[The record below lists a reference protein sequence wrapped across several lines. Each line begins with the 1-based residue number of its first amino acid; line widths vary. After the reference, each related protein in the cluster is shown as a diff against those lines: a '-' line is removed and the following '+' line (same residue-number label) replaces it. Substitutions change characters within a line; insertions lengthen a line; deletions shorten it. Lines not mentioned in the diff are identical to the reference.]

1 MRKTK
6 TGPTDA
12 VDSHSSLSASIGVF
26 ITLVRQIW
34 GFIGPFWFP
43 YMFNSAGLKGSTG
56 IVVAIII
63 AVAVLPVTLLQLK
76 GYEWREG
83 KREQSEDGKRE

>member
-1 MRKTK
+1 
-6 TGPTDA
+6 
-12 VDSHSSLSASIGVF
+12 
-26 ITLVRQIW
+26 
-34 GFIGPFWFP
+34 
-43 YMFNSAGLKGSTG
+43 MFNSAGLKGSTG

-63 AVAVLPVTLLQLK
+63 AVAVLPVTLLQWK